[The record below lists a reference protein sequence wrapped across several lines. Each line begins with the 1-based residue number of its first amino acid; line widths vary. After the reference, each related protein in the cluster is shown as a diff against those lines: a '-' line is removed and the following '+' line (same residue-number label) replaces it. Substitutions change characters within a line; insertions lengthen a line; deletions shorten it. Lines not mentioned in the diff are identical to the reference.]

1 MPARNPVAV
10 GTHGLVG
17 DEGVVRRE
25 GLVQVNGELWQAH
38 TEDGSPLVPGD
49 HVRVERVE
57 EGLQLVVGSP
67 VHPNEEEAR

>member
-1 MPARNPVAV
+1 M
-10 GTHGLVG
+10 
-17 DEGVVRRE
+17 RRE

-49 HVRVERVE
+49 YVRVERVE

-67 VHPNEEEAR
+67 VPPNEEEAR